1 LTSCKRGLRQLTFTT
16 ALGRV
21 HEGDIMRIAVIT
33 TAVLATAL
41 TVGAG
46 SASAAGAKGAS
57 FCSGSSAPDGFV
69 IEGDVSTYNNAG
81 EVITFLG
88 GRGGPD
94 GGRLVQTFCNPNLL
108 P

>member
-1 LTSCKRGLRQLTFTT
+1 VSTT
-16 ALGRV
+16 AG
-21 HEGDIMRIAVIT
+21 
-33 TAVLATAL
+33 LATAL
-41 TVGAG
+41 TVGG
-46 SASAAGAKGAS
+46 GVASAAGGKDQS
-57 FCSGSSAPDGFV
+57 FCSNSSKPDGFV

-94 GGRLVQTFCNPNLL
+94 GGRLVQTFCNPNLA